1 MLTPEQVV
9 KSLDAASEDADMQA
23 AVRLEQ
29 EEQSQQSQQQQTD
42 AAVPTT
48 AVSAEATAEIEE
60 LKERIRNLESSILR
74 SEDAIKDVRVCFWM
88 SHRGDV
94 DLLSLTPFLFHCC
107 AAQYRDIP
115 KGREDNRVIQAST
128 FNSRL

>member
-29 EEQSQQSQQQQTD
+29 EEQSQQSQQQQQTD

-74 SEDAIKDVRVCFWM
+74 SEDAIKDVRVCCL
-88 SHRGDV
+88 DV
-94 DLLSLTPFLFHCC
+94 
-107 AAQYRDIP
+107 
-115 KGREDNRVIQAST
+115 ASW
-128 FNSRL
+128 